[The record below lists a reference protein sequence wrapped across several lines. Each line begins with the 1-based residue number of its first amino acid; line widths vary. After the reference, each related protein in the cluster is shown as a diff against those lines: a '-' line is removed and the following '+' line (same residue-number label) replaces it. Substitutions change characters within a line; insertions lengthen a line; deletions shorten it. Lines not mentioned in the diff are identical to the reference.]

1 MDIETILEE
10 ALDPEA
16 VQRVTSIAPRASD
29 NPKVLMEEFIRLPSD
44 LAYYN
49 ECYATVLRETLRT
62 KQAKNLREAV
72 LHQELKNQDP
82 PPGFRSMS
90 EPLVASLTEQ
100 DPTYVALGDDQMAAD
115 VLKARVSGVVDAIRA
130 KRSALENMAR
140 LLQSELSALGM
151 EHGPRRFST
160 TQAETEAG
168 VTPPN
173 HSD

>member
-1 MDIETILEE
+1 MNIETILEE
-10 ALDPEA
+10 ALDPAE
-16 VQRVTSIAPRASD
+16 VKRVVSIAPGASE
-29 NPKVLMEEFIRLPSD
+29 NPRILMQEFIRLPSD

-49 ECYATVLRETLRT
+49 ECYASVLRETLRT
-62 KQAKNLREAV
+62 KQARNLREAV

-82 PPGFRSMS
+82 PPGFKTMS

-100 DPTYVALGDDQMAAD
+100 DPTYLALGDDQMAAD
-115 VLKARVSGVVDAIRA
+115 VLKSRVSGVVDAIRA

-140 LLQSELSALGM
+140 LLQSELAALGM
-151 EHGPRRFST
+151 EHGPRKT
-160 TQAETEAG
+160 TSQAEAEAG